1 MFRTT
6 PLGGVYE
13 GVEGCLNIFLQYIDQ
28 VPLSELQPFTQFLGQ
43 GKMPFMMFGLPAA
56 ALAIYRTSPAEKKS
70 KVKALMIA
78 GVAASFV
85 SGITEPL
92 EFSFM
97 FIAPVLFVF
106 HSIMGGI
113 SFMLM
118 SVLGVIIGNTGG
130 GVIDFFIWGVFQP
143 GSNWYWVI
151 VVGIFYAF
159 IYYFVFSWYLKR
171 KNISIDVAEEENGE
185 NSGMSLD
192 EKQRQTAALVIEG
205 LGGFENVLTVN
216 NCISRLRVDV
226 KDMSLIKEDILKKTG
241 SMGIVK
247 PSDTH
252 IQVIYGPKVEGIAD
266 AVREVMKY

>member
-1 MFRTT
+1 
-6 PLGGVYE
+6 
-13 GVEGCLNIFLQYIDQ
+13 
-28 VPLSELQPFTQFLGQ
+28 
-43 GKMPFMMFGLPAA
+43 MFGLPAA
-56 ALAIYRTSPAEKKS
+56 ALAIYRTSPAEKKGR
-70 KVKALMIA
+70 VKALMIA
-78 GVAASFV
+78 GVASSFV

-97 FIAPVLFVF
+97 FIAPVLFLF

-130 GVIDFFIWGVFQP
+130 GIIDFFIWGVFQP

-151 VVGIFYAF
+151 VVGIIYAP
-159 IYYFVFSWYLKR
+159 IYYFVFKWYLSR
-171 KNISIDVAEEENGE
+171 KNISIEVSEEDDDSDD
-185 NSGMSLD
+185 SGMSLS

-205 LGGFENVLTVN
+205 LGGFENVVTVN

-226 KDMSLIKEDILKKTG
+226 KDMSLVKEDILKKTG

-252 IQVIYGPKVEGIAD
+252 IQVIYGPKVETIAD
-266 AVREVMKY
+266 AVRQVMKY